1 MAPLLAASRQIDRFN
16 EAIGKSMRW
25 LVLAA
30 VLISAGNAM
39 VRKAFSIGS
48 NSLLEIQWYLF
59 AAVFMLGGGYAFLRN
74 VHVRIDFV
82 SSKLSKRTN
91 TIIDILGI
99 VIFLIPLCLILINLS
114 WPLFVSTWTSGE
126 MSSNAGGLIRG
137 PVMML
142 IPLGFGLLL
151 LQAFSEL
158 TKRFAFLK
166 GLIPEPFS
174 VEGTKSDEEILAE
187 ELAAA
192 AEKKNQTGAP

>member
-30 VLISAGNAM
+30 VLISSGNAI

-99 VIFLIPLCLILINLS
+99 IIFLIPLCLILIHLS
-114 WPLFVSTWTSGE
+114 WPLLS
-126 MSSNAGGLIRG
+126 
-137 PVMML
+137 P
-142 IPLGFGLLL
+142 P
-151 LQAFSEL
+151 
-158 TKRFAFLK
+158 
-166 GLIPEPFS
+166 
-174 VEGTKSDEEILAE
+174 
-187 ELAAA
+187 
-192 AEKKNQTGAP
+192 